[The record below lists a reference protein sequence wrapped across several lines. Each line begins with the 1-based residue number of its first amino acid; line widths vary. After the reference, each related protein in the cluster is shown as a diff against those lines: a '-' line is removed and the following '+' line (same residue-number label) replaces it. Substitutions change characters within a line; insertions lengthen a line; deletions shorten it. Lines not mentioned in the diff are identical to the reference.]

1 MYSIFA
7 YEDYSGYVVLYKG
20 SSLPDRYP
28 VEEATLSEAL
38 NASPVL
44 TFSIYDGHPALAAL
58 LRLIGAPGVY
68 ENSPTIV
75 AHNESADDEKV
86 FSGRI
91 YSHQFDDVTGKH
103 TFVCEGL
110 LSRLNDYPVA
120 PYSYS
125 GTVAGYL
132 QALFDHS
139 EAALTVGN
147 VTVADSND
155 YITRA
160 SETPVNLWDEIADKC
175 IGSSIGGYIEIRDGY
190 IVDWLAAPSASTA
203 TQDIEKGINLLG
215 LDVEEQPR
223 AKFSGVLIYGAE
235 AGWENQ
241 YGQTMYYNLYQYH
254 DWESSLPSG
263 YTMGSYI
270 LWNDALREEIGDR
283 VEILHYPD
291 ITQPLN
297 LMRRAVSFLQNQAD
311 VQTIQVSAIDMVDA
325 GYGDGIDNIKCG
337 QVIHITGKTVDADR
351 MVTAITRDLLDP
363 SNTTFEFGGSDSI
376 SGSGG
381 SGGSGGGGSMAS
393 PHFWHTDVEN
403 SQFSPSITEPYTG
416 MSTLPLE
423 DALTDIVGA
432 YSEIDGGAVWLVNT
446 PKHNNVPYDASALQ
460 IRANNLNARI
470 VSASLPLYEA
480 YLTLMGTSAMLGA
493 RYTNTTRARV
503 SVDGYNGN
511 VDITASNAVNVSA
524 DTNITG
530 NLGVKNTVTLGTN
543 TTAEENGIRV
553 KGGGTRNGWVLRTIS
568 AANGDGDAVLLGD
581 GGLTIVGAGESA
593 ANLWTALGVTAGD
606 ETLHLASDNSI
617 QLHTNCGTIANRQ
630 TVSITANGSII
641 GPNNHVVKLAGVD
654 SSASNNGVTATTYR
668 YHSFIDESDRYI
680 GWLGTAVDTEGNI
693 TTTVAARRRNGSAN
707 LDNVLSLGVTK
718 NGTRTVA
725 FSDKQLWR
733 NALGLNTWTTVSAAN
748 WITWSSGWTGT
759 TVSVQYNEALG
770 VVRVYAYIKT
780 SAAQT
785 AGNKTLGTVAMAYR
799 PKAMTVSIPSL
810 TNGSH
815 AAYLD
820 TNGAL
825 KANIS
830 ALSANGT
837 LYFCGDY
844 FIGA

>member
-1 MYSIFA
+1 MYSIYA
-7 YEDYSGYVVLYKG
+7 YEDDSGYVVLHQG
-20 SSLPDRYP
+20 SSLSDRYP
-28 VEEATLSEAL
+28 VEDATLSEAL

-75 AHNESADDEKV
+75 AHNESADDKQV

-139 EAALTVGN
+139 EAALIVGN
-147 VTVADSND
+147 VTVADAND
-155 YITRA
+155 YITRS

-175 IGSSIGGYIEIRDGY
+175 IGSSLGGYIEIRYGY

-223 AKFSGVLIYGAE
+223 AKFSGVLVYGAE

-241 YGQTMYYNLYQYH
+241 YGQMMYYNLYQYH

-325 GYGDGIDNIKCG
+325 GYGEGIDNIKCG

-381 SGGSGGGGSMAS
+381 SGGSGGGGSITS

-460 IRANNLNARI
+460 VRANNLNARI

-480 YLTLMGTSAMLGA
+480 YLTLMGTSAMLGT

-503 SVDGYNGN
+503 SIDGYNGN

-530 NLGVKNTVTLGTN
+530 SLDIQGGGTSSHSDTIDTDQSDLSVSANTYYPATGWMDKDGRYFAFIQASAFPSGTTRLSLAARNLVNNSTRTDSYLTLDMLKNGTKKATFNGNVDIAGTITAPVSAAVTTLSDVLTQTSTQAANWPITAVRFQTWGSIAALSITVTPKAAKSANYTNTLGT
-543 TTAEENGIRV
+543 
-553 KGGGTRNGWVLRTIS
+553 
-568 AANGDGDAVLLGD
+568 
-581 GGLTIVGAGESA
+581 IVAGKRPCVQAGGAGTYLRGGIATGGSVALCA
-593 ANLWTALGVTAGD
+593 AQAM
-606 ETLHLASDNSI
+606 
-617 QLHTNCGTIANRQ
+617 
-630 TVSITANGSII
+630 TANTAYTI
-641 GPNNHVVKLAGVD
+641 GFMYLLA
-654 SSASNNGVTATTYR
+654 
-668 YHSFIDESDRYI
+668 
-680 GWLGTAVDTEGNI
+680 
-693 TTTVAARRRNGSAN
+693 
-707 LDNVLSLGVTK
+707 
-718 NGTRTVA
+718 
-725 FSDKQLWR
+725 
-733 NALGLNTWTTVSAAN
+733 
-748 WITWSSGWTGT
+748 
-759 TVSVQYNEALG
+759 
-770 VVRVYAYIKT
+770 
-780 SAAQT
+780 
-785 AGNKTLGTVAMAYR
+785 
-799 PKAMTVSIPSL
+799 
-810 TNGSH
+810 
-815 AAYLD
+815 
-820 TNGAL
+820 
-825 KANIS
+825 
-830 ALSANGT
+830 
-837 LYFCGDY
+837 
-844 FIGA
+844 

>member
-1 MYSIFA
+1 MYSIYA
-7 YEDYSGYVVLYKG
+7 YDDDSGYVVLYQG

-75 AHNESADDEKV
+75 VLNESADDEQV

-132 QALFDHS
+132 QALFNHS

-147 VTVADSND
+147 VTVADAND

-175 IGSSIGGYIEIRDGY
+175 IGSSLGGYIEIRDGY

-325 GYGDGIDNIKCG
+325 GYGEGIDNIKCG
-337 QVIHITGKTVDADR
+337 QVIHITGKTVDDDR

-393 PHFWHTDVEN
+393 PHFWHTALEDSETETGR
-403 SQFSPSITEPYTG
+403 SITG
-416 MSTLPLE
+416 FSTEPLE
-423 DALTDIVGA
+423 DVITDVA
-432 YSEIDGGAVWLVNT
+432 NRRSTVSGGAVWLNSATLAQWSMYYGNLEARVNQASIRVSEALRPTTVT
-446 PKHNNVPYDASALQ
+446 PTTS
-460 IRANNLNARI
+460 NLLMMGG
-470 VSASLPLYEA
+470 SASLGA
-480 YLTLMGTSAMLGA
+480 AGTSANASINANGLSG
-493 RYTNTTRARV
+493 
-503 SVDGYNGN
+503 SVN
-511 VDITASNAVNVSA
+511 ISATNAVNVSV

-530 NLGVKNTVTLGTN
+530 NLDIQGGGTSSHSDTIDTDQSNSNVSSNTYYPATGWMDRDGRYFAFIQAAAFTNGTTRLSLVARNLVNNSTRTDSYLTLDMLKDGTKKATFNGNVDIAGTITAPVSAAVTTLSDVLTQTSTQAANWPITAVRFQTWGSIAALSITVTPTAAKSANYTNTLGTII
-543 TTAEENGIRV
+543 AGKRPCV
-553 KGGGTRNGWVLRTIS
+553 QAG
-568 AANGDGDAVLLGD
+568 
-581 GGLTIVGAGESA
+581 GAGTYLRGGIATGGSVALCA
-593 ANLWTALGVTAGD
+593 AQAM
-606 ETLHLASDNSI
+606 
-617 QLHTNCGTIANRQ
+617 
-630 TVSITANGSII
+630 TANTAYTI
-641 GPNNHVVKLAGVD
+641 GFMYLLA
-654 SSASNNGVTATTYR
+654 
-668 YHSFIDESDRYI
+668 
-680 GWLGTAVDTEGNI
+680 
-693 TTTVAARRRNGSAN
+693 
-707 LDNVLSLGVTK
+707 
-718 NGTRTVA
+718 
-725 FSDKQLWR
+725 
-733 NALGLNTWTTVSAAN
+733 
-748 WITWSSGWTGT
+748 
-759 TVSVQYNEALG
+759 
-770 VVRVYAYIKT
+770 
-780 SAAQT
+780 
-785 AGNKTLGTVAMAYR
+785 
-799 PKAMTVSIPSL
+799 
-810 TNGSH
+810 
-815 AAYLD
+815 
-820 TNGAL
+820 
-825 KANIS
+825 
-830 ALSANGT
+830 
-837 LYFCGDY
+837 
-844 FIGA
+844 

>member
-7 YEDYSGYVVLYKG
+7 YEDYSGYIVLYKG

-147 VTVADSND
+147 VTVADAND
-155 YITRA
+155 YITRS

-175 IGSSIGGYIEIRDGY
+175 IGSSLGGYIEIRNGY

-223 AKFSGVLIYGAE
+223 AKFSGVLVYGAE

-241 YGQTMYYNLYQYH
+241 YGQKMYYNLYQYH
-254 DWESSLPSG
+254 DWESSIPSG

-325 GYGDGIDNIKCG
+325 GYGEGIDNIKCG

-376 SGSGG
+376 SGSG
-381 SGGSGGGGSMAS
+381 STGGSGGGGSTTS
-393 PHFWHTDVEN
+393 PHFWHTALEDSETETGR
-403 SQFSPSITEPYTG
+403 SITG
-416 MSTLPLE
+416 FSTEPLE
-423 DALTDIVGA
+423 DVLTDVA
-432 YSEIDGGAVWLVNT
+432 NRRSTVSGGAVWLNSATLAQWSMYYGNLEARLNQASIRVSEALRPTTVT
-446 PKHNNVPYDASALQ
+446 PTTS
-460 IRANNLNARI
+460 NLLMMGG
-470 VSASLPLYEA
+470 SASLGA
-480 YLTLMGTSAMLGA
+480 AGTSANASINANGISG
-493 RYTNTTRARV
+493 
-503 SVDGYNGN
+503 SVN
-511 VDITASNAVNVSA
+511 ISATNAVNVSG

-530 NLGVKNTVTLGTN
+530 NASVTGHVTSNELTY
-543 TTAEENGIRV
+543 TS
-553 KGGGTRNGWVLRTIS
+553 GGGESQLSNPNHNYRICVTSAGNLRRDSSADGGKSWTSAGYYANSGIAANVTSTIS
-568 AANGDGDAVLLGD
+568 AIVTQTTAQADNYTITAASYAQWGRMVQVVITIKPTAAVSAGASMSI
-581 GGLTIVGAGESA
+581 GTIVDGKRPTLLAVAGS
-593 ANLWTALGVTAGD
+593 TYMHGGITTAG
-606 ETLHLASDNSI
+606 AISMR
-617 QLHTNCGTIANRQ
+617 CR
-630 TVSITANGSII
+630 TAM
-641 GPNNHVVKLAGVD
+641 
-654 SSASNNGVTATTYR
+654 
-668 YHSFIDESDRYI
+668 
-680 GWLGTAVDTEGNI
+680 
-693 TTTVAARRRNGSAN
+693 
-707 LDNVLSLGVTK
+707 
-718 NGTRTVA
+718 
-725 FSDKQLWR
+725 
-733 NALGLNTWTTVSAAN
+733 
-748 WITWSSGWTGT
+748 
-759 TVSVQYNEALG
+759 
-770 VVRVYAYIKT
+770 
-780 SAAQT
+780 T
-785 AGNKTLGTVAMAYR
+785 AGTSYN
-799 PKAMTVSIPSL
+799 I
-810 TNGSH
+810 
-815 AAYLD
+815 AATYIL
-820 TNGAL
+820 A
-825 KANIS
+825 
-830 ALSANGT
+830 
-837 LYFCGDY
+837 
-844 FIGA
+844 

>member
-1 MYSIFA
+1 MYSIYA
-7 YEDYSGYVVLYKG
+7 YEDYSGYVVLYQG

-75 AHNESADDEKV
+75 VLNESADDEKV

-325 GYGDGIDNIKCG
+325 GYGEGIDNIKCG

-393 PHFWHTDVEN
+393 PHFWHTDVEAT
-403 SQFSPSITEPYTG
+403 STKAGHTLTGFSPEP
-416 MSTLPLE
+416 LDE
-423 DALTDIVGA
+423 ILTQVENGYRA
-432 YSEIDGGAVWLVNT
+432 IDGGSAWIIRT
-446 PKHNNVPYDASALQ
+446 PPHNNVSYDSSAFHL
-460 IRANNLNARI
+460 RANGLTARI
-470 VSASLPLYEA
+470 VSPSLTTCENT
-480 YLTLMGTSAMLGA
+480 LTLTGVTATLKGANTDTSASA
-493 RYTNTTRARV
+493 
-503 SVDGYNGN
+503 SVATDGYNGN
-511 VDITASNAVNVSA
+511 VNLTASNAVNVSA

-530 NLGVKNTVTLGTN
+530 DISITGTITAPVSTAVTNISDVLTQTSTQAANWPITAVRFQTWGSVAALSITVTPTSAKAENYTNTLGT
-543 TTAEENGIRV
+543 
-553 KGGGTRNGWVLRTIS
+553 
-568 AANGDGDAVLLGD
+568 
-581 GGLTIVGAGESA
+581 IVSGKRPCVQAGGAGTYLRGGIATGGSVALCA
-593 ANLWTALGVTAGD
+593 AQAM
-606 ETLHLASDNSI
+606 
-617 QLHTNCGTIANRQ
+617 
-630 TVSITANGSII
+630 TANTAYTI
-641 GPNNHVVKLAGVD
+641 GFMYLLA
-654 SSASNNGVTATTYR
+654 
-668 YHSFIDESDRYI
+668 
-680 GWLGTAVDTEGNI
+680 
-693 TTTVAARRRNGSAN
+693 
-707 LDNVLSLGVTK
+707 
-718 NGTRTVA
+718 
-725 FSDKQLWR
+725 
-733 NALGLNTWTTVSAAN
+733 
-748 WITWSSGWTGT
+748 
-759 TVSVQYNEALG
+759 
-770 VVRVYAYIKT
+770 
-780 SAAQT
+780 
-785 AGNKTLGTVAMAYR
+785 
-799 PKAMTVSIPSL
+799 
-810 TNGSH
+810 
-815 AAYLD
+815 
-820 TNGAL
+820 
-825 KANIS
+825 
-830 ALSANGT
+830 
-837 LYFCGDY
+837 
-844 FIGA
+844 

>member
-7 YEDYSGYVVLYKG
+7 YEDDSGYIVLYKG

-86 FSGRI
+86 FTGRI

-139 EAALTVGN
+139 EAAMTVGN
-147 VTVADSND
+147 VTVADAND

-175 IGSSIGGYIEIRDGY
+175 IGSSLGGYIEIRDGY

-223 AKFSGVLIYGAE
+223 AKFSGVLVYGAE
-235 AGWENQ
+235 AGWENK

-254 DWESSLPSG
+254 DWESSLPDG

-325 GYGDGIDNIKCG
+325 GYGEGIDNIKCG

-363 SNTTFEFGGSDSI
+363 SNTTFEFGAPDAI
-376 SGSGG
+376 SSSSGAGG
-381 SGGSGGGGSMAS
+381 SGANSGAS
-393 PHFWHTDVEN
+393 SQYFWHTPDPVYTDAVL
-403 SQFSPSITEPYTG
+403 SGVSTE
-416 MSTLPLE
+416 PLE
-423 DALTDIVGA
+423 DIISDIG
-432 YSEIDGGAVWLVNT
+432 S
-446 PKHNNVPYDASALQ
+446 
-460 IRANNLNARI
+460 NARI
-470 VSASLPLYEA
+470 ASGAFYLRHYEQSDSSLAMLHAKNIGLQTTGGGIVNIADHNISLTAAHQGNSYTANPEVQLYGGSTVNYAQLSAYDPRLLAIDGANRARMHLLANGSIGVETSTDYGATWGTTWNFDSTMPTKLATITSTPNE
-480 YLTLMGTSAMLGA
+480 MQITSANGLRRLCLSSA
-493 RYTNTTRARV
+493 NNVRVDTRA
-503 SVDGYNGN
+503 STSDAFETLYYAATAP
-511 VDITASNAVNVSA
+511 ITETKIA
-524 DTNITG
+524 NIITQSS
-530 NLGVKNTVTLGTN
+530 TQ
-543 TTAEENGIRV
+543 
-553 KGGGTRNGWVLRTIS
+553 
-568 AANGDGDAVLLGD
+568 
-581 GGLTIVGAGESA
+581 SA
-593 ANLWTALGVTAGD
+593 ANLVTAATYYKHGAVVMLQFKINVLAARAAGDYISLGTIVSGKRPYLLACGGSDRFDGYISD
-606 ETLHLASDNSI
+606 ETG
-617 QLHTNCGTIANRQ
+617 NCGFYVRTAC
-630 TVSITANGSII
+630 TAN
-641 GPNNHVVKLAGVD
+641 
-654 SSASNNGVTATTYR
+654 SSYKVSFTYL
-668 YHSFIDESDRYI
+668 I
-680 GWLGTAVDTEGNI
+680 
-693 TTTVAARRRNGSAN
+693 
-707 LDNVLSLGVTK
+707 
-718 NGTRTVA
+718 
-725 FSDKQLWR
+725 Q
-733 NALGLNTWTTVSAAN
+733 
-748 WITWSSGWTGT
+748 
-759 TVSVQYNEALG
+759 
-770 VVRVYAYIKT
+770 
-780 SAAQT
+780 
-785 AGNKTLGTVAMAYR
+785 
-799 PKAMTVSIPSL
+799 
-810 TNGSH
+810 
-815 AAYLD
+815 
-820 TNGAL
+820 
-825 KANIS
+825 
-830 ALSANGT
+830 
-837 LYFCGDY
+837 
-844 FIGA
+844 

>member
-1 MYSIFA
+1 MYSIYA
-7 YEDYSGYVVLYKG
+7 YEDYSGYVVLYQG

-75 AHNESADDEKV
+75 AHNESADDEQV

-139 EAALTVGN
+139 EAAMTVGN
-147 VTVADSND
+147 VTVADAND
-155 YITRA
+155 YITRS

-175 IGSSIGGYIEIRDGY
+175 IGSSLGGYIEIRDGY

-223 AKFSGVLIYGAE
+223 AKFSGVLVYGAE

-325 GYGDGIDNIKCG
+325 GYGEGIDNIQCG

-376 SGSGG
+376 SGSG
-381 SGGSGGGGSMAS
+381 STGGSGGGGSTTS

-403 SQFSPSITEPYTG
+403 SQFSPSLTEPYTG

-530 NLGVKNTVTLGTN
+530 SLDIQGGGTSSHSDTIDTDQSDSNVSANTYYPATGWMDRDGRYFAFIQASAFTNGTTRLSLAARNLVNNSTRTDSYLNLDMLKNGTKKATFNGNVDIAGTITAPVSEAVTTISSVITQTSTQAANWPITAVRFQTWGSVAALSITVTPTAAKSANYTNTLGT
-543 TTAEENGIRV
+543 
-553 KGGGTRNGWVLRTIS
+553 
-568 AANGDGDAVLLGD
+568 
-581 GGLTIVGAGESA
+581 IVAGKRPCVQAGGAGTY
-593 ANLWTALGVTAGD
+593 LRGG
-606 ETLHLASDNSI
+606 
-617 QLHTNCGTIANRQ
+617 IA
-630 TVSITANGSII
+630 TGGS
-641 GPNNHVVKLAGVD
+641 V
-654 SSASNNGVTATTYR
+654 
-668 YHSFIDESDRYI
+668 
-680 GWLGTAVDTEGNI
+680 
-693 TTTVAARRRNGSAN
+693 
-707 LDNVLSLGVTK
+707 
-718 NGTRTVA
+718 
-725 FSDKQLWR
+725 
-733 NALGLNTWTTVSAAN
+733 GL
-748 WITWSSGWTGT
+748 
-759 TVSVQYNEALG
+759 
-770 VVRVYAYIKT
+770 
-780 SAAQT
+780 SAAQ
-785 AGNKTLGTVAMAYR
+785 
-799 PKAMTVSIPSL
+799 AMTANTSYTI
-810 TNGSH
+810 GFM
-815 AAYLD
+815 YLL
-820 TNGAL
+820 A
-825 KANIS
+825 
-830 ALSANGT
+830 
-837 LYFCGDY
+837 
-844 FIGA
+844 

>member
-7 YEDYSGYVVLYKG
+7 YEDYSGYIVLYKG

-147 VTVADSND
+147 VTVADAND

-175 IGSSIGGYIEIRDGY
+175 IGSSLGGYIEIRDGY

-223 AKFSGVLIYGAE
+223 AKFSGVLVYGAE

-241 YGQTMYYNLYQYH
+241 YGQKMYYNLYQYH
-254 DWESSLPSG
+254 DWESSIPSG

-325 GYGDGIDNIKCG
+325 GYGEGIDNIKCG

-381 SGGSGGGGSMAS
+381 SGGSGGGGSTTS

-511 VDITASNAVNVSA
+511 VDLTATNAVNVSG

-530 NLGVKNTVTLGTN
+530 NVAATGHVASNELTYTSGGGESQLSNPNHNIRVCVTSAGNLRRDLSADGGESWTASGYYAN
-543 TTAEENGIRV
+543 SGIAANINSTISEIVTQTTAQAGNY
-553 KGGGTRNGWVLRTIS
+553 TITAASFAQWGRMVQVVITIQPTAAVS
-568 AANGDGDAVLLGD
+568 AGASMSVG
-581 GGLTIVGAGESA
+581 TIVAGKRPTLLAVAGS
-593 ANLWTALGVTAGD
+593 TYMHGGITTAG
-606 ETLHLASDNSI
+606 AISMR
-617 QLHTNCGTIANRQ
+617 CR
-630 TVSITANGSII
+630 TAM
-641 GPNNHVVKLAGVD
+641 
-654 SSASNNGVTATTYR
+654 
-668 YHSFIDESDRYI
+668 
-680 GWLGTAVDTEGNI
+680 
-693 TTTVAARRRNGSAN
+693 
-707 LDNVLSLGVTK
+707 
-718 NGTRTVA
+718 
-725 FSDKQLWR
+725 
-733 NALGLNTWTTVSAAN
+733 
-748 WITWSSGWTGT
+748 
-759 TVSVQYNEALG
+759 
-770 VVRVYAYIKT
+770 
-780 SAAQT
+780 T
-785 AGNKTLGTVAMAYR
+785 AGTSYN
-799 PKAMTVSIPSL
+799 I
-810 TNGSH
+810 
-815 AAYLD
+815 AATYIL
-820 TNGAL
+820 A
-825 KANIS
+825 
-830 ALSANGT
+830 
-837 LYFCGDY
+837 
-844 FIGA
+844 